1 MDEKIELRG
10 RQKVKDR
17 ERVCREGEAGDKA
30 RGAGETVLRERGR
43 MSGLQSQGSHC
54 EVAAVTTAVMLRQEH
69 MHIHSCTHIKFP
81 NGLPTRPPSA
91 NSLRQ
96 KTENTSPTHLT
107 RHLCGIILYSLL
119 QV

>member
-1 MDEKIELRG
+1 MEIKPEEQGRRWGESVGGCQAFSHRG
-10 RQKVKDR
+10 V
-17 ERVCREGEAGDKA
+17 
-30 RGAGETVLRERGR
+30 T
-43 MSGLQSQGSHC
+43 

-96 KTENTSPTHLT
+96 KKRIHHPH
-107 RHLCGIILYSLL
+107 I
-119 QV
+119 